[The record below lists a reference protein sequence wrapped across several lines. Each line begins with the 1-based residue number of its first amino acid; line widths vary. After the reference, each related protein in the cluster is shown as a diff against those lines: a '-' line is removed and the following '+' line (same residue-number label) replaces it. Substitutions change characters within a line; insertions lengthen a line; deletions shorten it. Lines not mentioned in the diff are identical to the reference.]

1 MTKIE
6 TAKSVAALVFELEEA
21 LDAAIDIERLLKAM
35 DEDDYDGLIERNQ
48 SGNDDAF
55 GFTDLQYY
63 ISNANR
69 EYENILDKVGFSL
82 NA

>member
-48 SGNDDAF
+48 SGSADDF
-55 GFTDLQYY
+55 GFTNLQYY
-63 ISNANR
+63 IDNANR
-69 EYENILDKVGFSL
+69 ECENILDKVGF

>member
-21 LDAAIDIERLLKAM
+21 LDAAIDIERMLKAM
-35 DEDDYDGLIERNQ
+35 SEDDYNGLIKSNQ
-48 SGNDDAF
+48 SGNNDSF
-55 GFTDLQYY
+55 GFTNLQYY
-63 ISNANR
+63 IDNANR
-69 EYENILDKVGFSL
+69 ECENILDEVGFSL